1 MFIIKRTDIIKMSF
15 LHKAVYRLNAS
26 PLKNAMT
33 LSTEVEQKKILKF
46 VGTHKKLSIAKTI
59 LRKKCNTGDI
69 TLLDFKL

>member
-15 LHKAVYRLNAS
+15 LYKAVYRLNAS
-26 PLKNAMT
+26 PLKNSMT
-33 LSTEVEQKKILKF
+33 LSTEVEQKNPK
-46 VGTHKKLSIAKTI
+46 VCRDSQKLSIAKTI